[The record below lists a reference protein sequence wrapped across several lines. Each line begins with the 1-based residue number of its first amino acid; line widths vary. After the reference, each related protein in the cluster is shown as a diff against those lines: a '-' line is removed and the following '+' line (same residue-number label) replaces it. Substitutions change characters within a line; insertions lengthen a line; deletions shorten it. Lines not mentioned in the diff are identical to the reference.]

1 MVIMVQSKVAVVTG
15 ASGGFGSLTV
25 VNLAKQGYVVLAAM
39 RDVSK
44 VSVFEPFQNEKWYK
58 QIIPV
63 PLDVTKEESIRDFQY
78 YIEKI
83 GRCDVLVNNA
93 GFALGGFSEEI
104 QMSEYRDQ
112 FETNV
117 FGVMGVTQT
126 VLPLMRQQRFGKVI
140 NVSSISG
147 LFGFPGLSPYVSSKY
162 ALEGYSESLRL
173 EVKPFGIDVAL
184 VEPGSYRT
192 NIWSSGRV
200 VTEQSLKKD
209 SPYFD
214 YMERIEQELKNG
226 EDSLGDPQEVA
237 DLISQLAD
245 RKMIRNLRYPVG
257 KGVKGMVKAKTILPW
272 SALEKLILKKLKRI

>member
-1 MVIMVQSKVAVVTG
+1 MVQSKVAVVTG

-25 VNLAKQGYVVLAAM
+25 VNLAKQGFVVLAAM
-39 RDVSK
+39 RNVSK
-44 VSVFEPFQNEKWYK
+44 MSVFEPFEGETWYK

-63 PLDVTKEESIRDFQY
+63 PLDVTKENSIRDFQY

-93 GFALGGFSEEI
+93 GYALGGFSEEI
-104 QMSEYRDQ
+104 QMSEYREQ

-117 FGVMGVTQT
+117 FGVMAVTQK

-192 NIWSSGRV
+192 NIWTSGRV

-214 YMERIEQELKNG
+214 YMERIEQELKDG

-237 DLISQLAD
+237 DLISELAD
-245 RKMIRNLRYPVG
+245 KKTIRHLRYPVG
-257 KGVKGMVKAKTILPW
+257 KGVKGMVKAKSILPW
-272 SALEKLILKKLKRI
+272 SALERIILKKLKQI

>member
-1 MVIMVQSKVAVVTG
+1 MVRSKVAVVTG

-39 RDVSK
+39 RNVSK
-44 VSVFEPFQNEKWYK
+44 VSVFEPFQDEKWYK

-63 PLDVTKEESIRDFQY
+63 PLDVTKEDSIREFQY
-78 YIEKI
+78 YIEKV

-93 GFALGGFSEEI
+93 GFALGGFSEEV
-104 QMSEYRDQ
+104 QMSEYREQ

-117 FGVMGVTQT
+117 FGVMGVTQK
-126 VLPLMRQQRFGKVI
+126 VLPLMREQGFGKVI

-192 NIWSSGRV
+192 NIWTSGRV

-209 SPYFD
+209 SPYFA
-214 YMERIEQELKNG
+214 YMERIEEELKNG
-226 EDSLGDPQEVA
+226 EGSLGDPQEVA
-237 DLISQLAD
+237 DLISELAD
-245 RKMIRNLRYPVG
+245 KKTIKNLRYPVG
-257 KGVKGMVKAKTILPW
+257 KGVKGMVKAKSILPW
-272 SALEKLILKKLKRI
+272 SALEKIILKKLKQT